1 MSGAKKLCSGLGW
14 FVFTYYFVISY
25 MTGLVRPNHVIVI
38 RGSPINLEYVASDDS
53 AIKPGDL
60 VYLSDEN
67 TVNQGGAK
75 DAFTG
80 VALGIAGY
88 EQAHSL
94 CRPKERSEAYKPG
107 TMIPVILNGSGVL
120 VMANCTSAVTEGGMA
135 LTSNGDGALKPAEEG
150 DIIYAVSLEKYLS
163 GLTPIRLN

>member
-1 MSGAKKLCSGLGW
+1 
-14 FVFTYYFVISY
+14 

-38 RGSPINLEYVASDDS
+38 RGTSIDMEYVAADDS

-60 VYLSDEN
+60 VYLCDEK
-67 TVNQGGAK
+67 TIKQGGAS
-75 DAFTG
+75 DALSG

-94 CRPKERSEAYKPG
+94 CRPKEREEAYKPG
-107 TMIPVILNGSGVL
+107 AMVPVLFNGSGVL
-120 VMANCTSAVTEGGMA
+120 VMANCTSAVTDGGMA

-150 DIIYAVSLEKYLS
+150 DIIYAISLEKYTS

>member
-1 MSGAKKLCSGLGW
+1 
-14 FVFTYYFVISY
+14 

-38 RGSPINLEYVASDDS
+38 RGTSIDIEYVASDDS

-60 VYLSDEN
+60 VYLTDEK
-67 TVNQGGAK
+67 TIKQGGAA

-94 CRPKERSEAYKPG
+94 CRPKEREEAYKPG
-107 TMIPVILNGSGVL
+107 AMVPVLLNGSGVL
-120 VMANCTSAVTEGGMA
+120 VMANCTSAVTDGGIA

-150 DIIYAVSLEKYLS
+150 DIIYAISLEKYTS

>member
-1 MSGAKKLCSGLGW
+1 
-14 FVFTYYFVISY
+14 

-38 RGSPINLEYVASDDS
+38 RGTSIDLEYVAADDS

-60 VYLSDEN
+60 VYLSDEK
-67 TVNQGGAK
+67 TIKQGGSA
-75 DAFTG
+75 TG
-80 VALGIAGY
+80 ATEVALGIAGY

-94 CRPKERSEAYKPG
+94 CRPKEREEAYKPG
-107 TMIPVILNGSGVL
+107 TMVPVLLNGSGVL
-120 VMANCTSAVTEGGMA
+120 VMANCTDAVIAGGIA

-150 DIIYAVSLEKYLS
+150 DTIYAISLEKYET